1 MEQNIPLE
9 AATQH
14 FAHAAQRGQD
24 AGRLLEYQRIIELLR
39 KHGHYDAILTL
50 RKDKERAK

>member
-50 RKDKERAK
+50 RKDKERTK

>member
-1 MEQNIPLE
+1 MDQTISLE
-9 AATQH
+9 TATQH

-24 AGRLLEYQRIIELLR
+24 AGRILEHQRIIELLR

-50 RKDKERAK
+50 RKDREKTK